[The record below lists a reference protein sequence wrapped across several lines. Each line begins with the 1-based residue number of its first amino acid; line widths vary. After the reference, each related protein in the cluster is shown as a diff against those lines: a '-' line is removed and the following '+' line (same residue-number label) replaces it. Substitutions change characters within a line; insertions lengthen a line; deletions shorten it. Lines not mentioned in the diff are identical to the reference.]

1 MFVVIEILIAGVSIG
16 GMVIPVYETEH
27 VVYVCDYMFKIFGNK
42 STIQVNRMVDG
53 ETIQG
58 GVTLSSLNSF
68 SSGHMSMPECPLT
81 TWVAYKVQ

>member
-1 MFVVIEILIAGVSIG
+1 MFIVIEIFIAGISIG
-16 GMVIPVYETEH
+16 GMILPVYEKEH
-27 VVYVCDYMFKIFGNK
+27 IVYVCNHVFKIYGNK
-42 STIQVNRMVDG
+42 RSIQVNRIVDG

-81 TWVAYKVQ
+81 TWATYKI